1 MKKYSDSDIIR
12 EYNKSTNSFAAAQ
25 KLGISV
31 NEVKRA
37 LLRANICSVEVYRT
51 EADQEWYDAGLG
63 KDDFIDDD
71 NII

>member
-1 MKKYSDSDIIR
+1 MKKYSNSDIMR
-12 EYNKSTNSFAAAQ
+12 EYNKSTNSFAVAQ

-51 EADQEWYDAGLG
+51 EADQEWHDAGLS
-63 KDDFIDDD
+63 KNETPNVIR
-71 NII
+71 